1 MEVALG
7 SAPAKECAMSPRS
20 QFNGPARQRGA
31 IGLMAAATLSVALVA
46 MLLVVDTGRLYME
59 QRKLQRVV
67 DNAALEAV
75 SRGGNCLPG
84 LTAATFAG
92 QSAVRNGFTVDAN
105 NTLAT
110 TCGSL
115 VTAATGLRSFTV
127 DATQAAAVRV
137 VGSHTLTTSFAGGV
151 QALFSGTAVSLNTT
165 LNATAVAAKPQPTIA
180 QLNIR
185 STLATINTAQSN
197 ILNPLFSGLLGG
209 NVNLTALGWNG
220 LLNTDINLLSYL
232 NQLAINLNVAAGNY
246 TQLLNTQATVTQLI
260 QAAATVVQL
269 NGATADVITALGQL
283 QVAAINAAP
292 VKLGD
297 ILQLQTGT
305 TAAGLD
311 ANLQLLQLV
320 QGVIQLANSKSAV
333 AATLPISV
341 LGLANV
347 TVKVKVIEPPQF
359 SAIGDPALAKVNPTG
374 ANRIYVRTAQVRTYI
389 SVNLPVLT
397 NISALVNAVGGLV
410 GALTPT
416 LNSLLSLDLVGTLN
430 SVGCLLGAGCK
441 QLDPL
446 LLPSPEIDIALDVGG
461 ANSYVTDFSCPVNNV
476 GTKSLTARTTSSIA
490 DIKIGKIDPANAFSS
505 LAEPTV
511 TPLPL
516 IDLGTVTCHKIL
528 GLLGTCDESTHVP
541 FAAGGIAIMVNT
553 GVGTNVQDLVFS
565 SGTPFAT
572 PANLKLPPSVIAAV
586 PTNNIVNSL
595 SSTLAG
601 INLIVYKPVGSNPL
615 GSIVTGVASL
625 ISDVTAS
632 LQPLITNLLSPLLDP
647 LLNNLLKSLGIN
659 LMDVDV
665 GANMTCGQTGKAYL
679 VI

>member
-1 MEVALG
+1 
-7 SAPAKECAMSPRS
+7 MSPRT

-31 IGLMAAATLSVALVA
+31 IGLMAAATLSLALVL

-67 DNAALEAV
+67 DSAALEAV
-75 SRGGNCLPG
+75 SRGGNCQSG
-84 LTAATFAG
+84 LSAATYAG
-92 QSAVRNGFTVDAN
+92 QSAVRNGYIVDSN

-110 TCGSL
+110 TCGS
-115 VTAATGLRSFTV
+115 VQTAASGLRAFTV
-127 DATQAAAVRV
+127 DATQSSAIKV
-137 VGSHTLTTSFAGGV
+137 VASRTVITSFAGGV
-151 QALFSGTAVSLNTT
+151 QALFSGSAVSLNTT
-165 LNATAVAAKPQPTIA
+165 LNASAVAAQPIPTVA

-185 STLATINTAQSN
+185 STLASINTAQSN

-209 NVNLTALGWNG
+209 NVNLTALGWDG

-269 NGATADVITALGQL
+269 NGATATVITALGQL

-311 ANLQLLQLV
+311 ANLQLLQLI
-320 QGVIQLANSKSAV
+320 QGVVQLANSKSAV

-347 TVKVKVIEPPQF
+347 TVRVKVIEPPQF
-359 SAIGDPALAKVNPTG
+359 SAIGDPARAKANPLG
-374 ANRIYVRTAQVRTYI
+374 ADRIYVRTAQIRTML
-389 SVNLPVLT
+389 SVDLPVLSGVAGLT
-397 NISALVNAVGGLV
+397 NAVLGLVGGL
-410 GALTPT
+410 TST
-416 LNSLLSLDLVGTLN
+416 LNAVLGLNLVAVLN
-430 SVGCLLGAGCK
+430 SVVCLGCQ

-446 LLPSPEIDIALDVGG
+446 LLPSPRIDISLDAGG
-461 ANSYVTDFSCPVNNV
+461 AKSYVTDYSCPTGST
-476 GTKSLTARTTSSIA
+476 GTKSLTAHTVTSIA
-490 DIKIGKIDPANAFSS
+490 DLKLGKIDPTNAFSS
-505 LAEPTV
+505 SAEPTV

-516 IDLGTVTCHKIL
+516 IDLGIATCYRVAGL
-528 GLLGTCDESTHVP
+528 GSCDPNSHIQYG
-541 FAAGGIAIMVNT
+541 AGGIAIMLDTPVAQNS
-553 GVGTNVQDLVFS
+553 QDLLFS

-572 PANLKLPPSVIAAV
+572 PANLKLPPSVQSAA
-586 PTNNIVNSL
+586 PTSNIVGSL
-595 SSTLAG
+595 SNTLAG
-601 INLIVYKPVGSNPL
+601 INLIVYRPQGSNPL
-615 GSIVTGVASL
+615 GAIVTGVASL
-625 ISDVTAS
+625 ISDVTNH
-632 LQPLITNLLSPLLDP
+632 LLPVVTNLVSPLLDP

>member
-1 MEVALG
+1 
-7 SAPAKECAMSPRS
+7 MSPRT
-20 QFNGPARQRGA
+20 QFNGKARQRGA
-31 IGLMAAATLSVALVA
+31 IGLMAAATLSLALVL

-67 DNAALEAV
+67 DSAVLEAV
-75 SRGGNCLPG
+75 SRGGNCQSG
-84 LTAATFAG
+84 LSAATYAG
-92 QSAVRNGFTVDAN
+92 QSAVRNGYTVDGN
-105 NTLAT
+105 NTLVT
-110 TCGSL
+110 TCGS
-115 VTAATGLRSFTV
+115 VQTAATGLRAFTA
-127 DATQAAAVRV
+127 DATQSTAVKVAASRTV
-137 VGSHTLTTSFAGGV
+137 TTSFAGGV
-151 QALFSGTAVSLNTT
+151 QALFTGSAVSLNTT
-165 LNATAVAAKPQPTIA
+165 LNASAVAAQPTPTVA

-185 STLATINTAQSN
+185 SNLASINTAQSN

-209 NVNLTALGWNG
+209 NVNLTALGWDG

-269 NGATADVITALGQL
+269 NGATATVITALGQL

-311 ANLQLLQLV
+311 ANLQLLQLI
-320 QGVIQLANSKSAV
+320 QGVVQLANSKSAV

-347 TVKVKVIEPPQF
+347 TVRVKVIEPPQF
-359 SAIGDPALAKVNPTG
+359 SAIGDPARAKANPLG
-374 ANRIYVRTAQVRTYI
+374 PDRIYVRTAQIRTLL

-397 NISALVNAVGGLV
+397 GVTGLTNAVLGLV
-410 GALTPT
+410 GTLTPT
-416 LNSLLSLDLVGTLN
+416 LNALLSLNLVATLN
-430 SVGCLLGAGCK
+430 SVGCLLGAGCE

-446 LLPSPEIDIALDVGG
+446 LLPSPQIDIALDAGG
-461 ANSYVTDFSCPVNNV
+461 AVSYVTDYSCPAGPGTA
-476 GTKSLTARTTSSIA
+476 GTKSLTAHTLTSIA
-490 DIKIGKIDPANAFSS
+490 DLKVGKIDPTNAFSS

-516 IDLGTVTCHKIL
+516 VDLGTVTCHKIL
-528 GLLGTCDESTHVP
+528 GIGSCDESTHVQYG
-541 FAAGGIAIMVNT
+541 AGGIAIMVNT
-553 GVGTNVQDLVFS
+553 SVAQNAQDLLYS
-565 SGTPFAT
+565 SSTPFAT
-572 PANLKLPPSVIAAV
+572 PANLKLPPSVISAA
-586 PTNNIVNSL
+586 PSSNIVNSL
-595 SSTLAG
+595 ANTLAG
-601 INLIVYKPVGSNPL
+601 INLIVYKPQGSNPL
-615 GSIVTGVASL
+615 GAIVTGVASL
-625 ISDVTAS
+625 ISDVTAI
-632 LQPLITNLLSPLLDP
+632 LQPLITNLVSPLLDP

>member
-1 MEVALG
+1 
-7 SAPAKECAMSPRS
+7 MSPRT
-20 QFNGPARQRGA
+20 QFNGPVRQHGA
-31 IGLMAAATLSVALVA
+31 IGLMAAATLSLALVL

-67 DNAALEAV
+67 DSAALEAV
-75 SRGGNCLPG
+75 SRGGNCQSG
-84 LTAATFAG
+84 LSAATYAG
-92 QSAVRNGFTVDAN
+92 QSAVRNGYIVDSN

-110 TCGSL
+110 TCGS
-115 VTAATGLRSFTV
+115 VQTAASGLRAFTV
-127 DATQAAAVRV
+127 DATRSSAIKVDASRTV
-137 VGSHTLTTSFAGGV
+137 TTSFAGGV
-151 QALFSGTAVSLNTT
+151 QALFSGSTVSLNTT
-165 LNATAVAAKPQPTIA
+165 LNASAVAAQPTPTVA

-185 STLATINTAQSN
+185 STLASINTAQSN

-209 NVNLTALGWNG
+209 NVNLTALGWDG

-269 NGATADVITALGQL
+269 NGATATVITALGQL

-311 ANLQLLQLV
+311 ANLQLLQLI
-320 QGVIQLANSKSAV
+320 QGVVQLANSKSAV

-347 TVKVKVIEPPQF
+347 TVRVKVIEPPQF
-359 SAIGDPALAKVNPTG
+359 SAIGDPARAKANPLG
-374 ANRIYVRTAQVRTYI
+374 ADRIYVRTAQIRTML
-389 SVNLPVLT
+389 SVDLPVLSGVAGLT
-397 NISALVNAVGGLV
+397 NAVLGLVGGL
-410 GALTPT
+410 TST
-416 LNSLLSLDLVGTLN
+416 LNAVLGLNLVAVLN
-430 SVGCLLGAGCK
+430 SVVCLGCQ

-446 LLPSPEIDIALDVGG
+446 LLPSPRIDISLDAGG
-461 ANSYVTDFSCPVNNV
+461 AKSYVTDYSCPNGST
-476 GTKSLTARTTSSIA
+476 GTKSLTAHTITSIA
-490 DIKIGKIDPANAFSS
+490 DLKLGKIDPTNAFSS
-505 LAEPTV
+505 SAEPTV

-516 IDLGTVTCHKIL
+516 IDLGIATCYRVVGL
-528 GLLGTCDESTHVP
+528 GSCDPNSHIQYG
-541 FAAGGIAIMVNT
+541 AGGIAIMLDTSVAQNS
-553 GVGTNVQDLVFS
+553 QDLLFS

-572 PANLKLPPSVIAAV
+572 PANLKLPPSVQSAA
-586 PTNNIVNSL
+586 PTSNIVGSL
-595 SSTLAG
+595 SNTLAG
-601 INLIVYKPVGSNPL
+601 INLIVYRPQGSNPL
-615 GSIVTGVASL
+615 GAIVTGVASL
-625 ISDVTAS
+625 ISDVTNH
-632 LQPLITNLLSPLLDP
+632 LLPVVTNLVSPLLDP

>member
-1 MEVALG
+1 
-7 SAPAKECAMSPRS
+7 MSPRS
-20 QFNGPARQRGA
+20 QFNSPARQRGA
-31 IGLMAAATLSVALVA
+31 IGLMAAVTLSLAVVL

-75 SRGGNCLPG
+75 SRGGTCLPG
-84 LTAATFAG
+84 LTAATYAG
-92 QSAVRNGFTVDAN
+92 QSAVRNGYTVDASD
-105 NTLAT
+105 TLVT
-110 TCGSL
+110 TCGTL
-115 VTAATGLRSFTV
+115 VTAATGLRTFTV
-127 DATQAAAVRV
+127 DATQAAAVKVAASRTV
-137 VGSHTLTTSFAGGV
+137 ITSIAGGV
-151 QALFSGTAVSLNTT
+151 QALFSGTPVSLNTT
-165 LNATAVAAKPQPTIA
+165 LNASAVAAKPQPTVA

-185 STLATINTAQSN
+185 STLASINTAQSN
-197 ILNPLFSGLLGG
+197 ILNPLFSSLLGG

-220 LLNTDINLLSYL
+220 LLNTNVNLLSYL

-283 QVAAINAAP
+283 QIAAINAAP

-320 QGVIQLANSKSAV
+320 QAVVQLANSNSAV
-333 AATLPISV
+333 SATVPISV

-347 TVKVKVIEPPQF
+347 TVRVKVIEPPQF
-359 SAIGDPALAKVNPTG
+359 SAIGDPALAKANPTG
-374 ANRIYVRTAQVRTYI
+374 PNRIYVRTAQIRTML
-389 SVNLPVLT
+389 SVNLPVLSGVT
-397 NISALVNAVGGLV
+397 GLVNAVLGLV
-410 GALTPT
+410 GTLTPT
-416 LNSLLSLDLVGTLN
+416 LNALLSLNLVATLN
-430 SVGCLLGAGCK
+430 SVGCLLGAGCQ

-446 LLPSPEIDIALDVGG
+446 LLPSPEIDIALDAGG
-461 ANSYVTDFSCPVNNV
+461 AISYVTDYSCPTGTT
-476 GTKSLTARTTSSIA
+476 GTKSLTAHTITSIA
-490 DIKIGKIDPANAFSS
+490 DLKVGKIDPTNAFSS
-505 LAEPTV
+505 SAEPTV

-516 IDLGTVTCHKIL
+516 VDLGTVTCHKIL
-528 GLLGTCDESTHVP
+528 GIGSCDESTHLQYG
-541 FAAGGIAIMVNT
+541 AGGIAIMVNT
-553 GVGTNVQDLVFS
+553 SVAQNTQDLVFS
-565 SGTPFAT
+565 SATPFAT
-572 PANLKLPPSVIAAV
+572 PPNLKLPPSVISAA
-586 PTNNIVNSL
+586 PSSNIVNSL
-595 SSTLAG
+595 ASTLAG
-601 INLIVYKPVGSNPL
+601 INLIVYQPLGSNPL
-615 GSIVTGVASL
+615 GAIVTGVASL
-625 ISDVTAS
+625 ISSVTTI

-647 LLNNLLKSLGIN
+647 LLNNLLNGLGIN

>member
-1 MEVALG
+1 
-7 SAPAKECAMSPRS
+7 MSPRS

-31 IGLMAAATLSVALVA
+31 ISLMAAATLSLALVL

-67 DNAALEAV
+67 DSAALEAV
-75 SRGGNCLPG
+75 SRGGNCQSG
-84 LTAATFAG
+84 LSAATYAG
-92 QSAVRNGFTVDAN
+92 QSAVRNGYTVDTN
-105 NTLAT
+105 NTLTT
-110 TCGSL
+110 TCGS
-115 VTAATGLRSFTV
+115 VQTAASGLRAFTADATRSSAIKV
-127 DATQAAAVRV
+127 DASRTV
-137 VGSHTLTTSFAGGV
+137 TTSFAGGV
-151 QALFSGTAVSLNTT
+151 QALFSGSAVSLNTT
-165 LNATAVAAKPQPTIA
+165 LNASAVAAQPTPTVA

-185 STLATINTAQSN
+185 STLASINTAQSN

-209 NVNLTALGWNG
+209 NVNLTALGWDG

-269 NGATADVITALGQL
+269 NGATATVITALGQL

-311 ANLQLLQLV
+311 ANLQLLQLI
-320 QGVIQLANSKSAV
+320 QGVVQLANSKSAV

-347 TVKVKVIEPPQF
+347 TVRVKVIEPPQF
-359 SAIGDPALAKVNPTG
+359 SAIGDPARAKANPLG
-374 ANRIYVRTAQVRTYI
+374 ADRIYVRTAQIRTML
-389 SVNLPVLT
+389 SVDLPVLSGVAGLT
-397 NISALVNAVGGLV
+397 NAVLGLVGGL
-410 GALTPT
+410 TST
-416 LNSLLSLDLVGTLN
+416 LNAVLGLNLVAVLN
-430 SVGCLLGAGCK
+430 SVVCLGCQ

-446 LLPSPEIDIALDVGG
+446 LLPSPRIDISLDAGG
-461 ANSYVTDFSCPVNNV
+461 AKSYVTDYSCPNGST
-476 GTKSLTARTTSSIA
+476 GTKSLTAHTITSIA
-490 DIKIGKIDPANAFSS
+490 DLKLGKIDPTNAFSS
-505 LAEPTV
+505 SAEPTV

-516 IDLGTVTCHKIL
+516 IDLGIATCYRVVGL
-528 GLLGTCDESTHVP
+528 GSCDPNSHIQYG
-541 FAAGGIAIMVNT
+541 AGGIAIMLDTSVAQNS
-553 GVGTNVQDLVFS
+553 QDLLFS

-572 PANLKLPPSVIAAV
+572 PANLKLPPSVQSAA
-586 PTNNIVNSL
+586 PTSNIVGSL
-595 SSTLAG
+595 SNTLAG
-601 INLIVYKPVGSNPL
+601 INLIVYRPQGSNPL
-615 GSIVTGVASL
+615 GAIVTGVASL
-625 ISDVTAS
+625 ISDVTNH
-632 LQPLITNLLSPLLDP
+632 LLPVVTNLVSPLLDP

>member
-1 MEVALG
+1 
-7 SAPAKECAMSPRS
+7 MSPRT

-31 IGLMAAATLSVALVA
+31 IGLMAAATLSLALVL

-67 DNAALEAV
+67 DSAALEAV
-75 SRGGNCLPG
+75 SRGGNCQSG
-84 LTAATFAG
+84 LSAATYAG
-92 QSAVRNGFTVDAN
+92 QSAVRNGYTVDTN
-105 NTLAT
+105 NTLTT
-110 TCGSL
+110 TCGS
-115 VTAATGLRSFTV
+115 VQTAASGLRAFTTDATRSSAIKV
-127 DATQAAAVRV
+127 DASRTV
-137 VGSHTLTTSFAGGV
+137 TTSFAGGV
-151 QALFSGTAVSLNTT
+151 QALFSGSAVSLNTT
-165 LNATAVAAKPQPTIA
+165 LNASAVAAQPTPTVA

-185 STLATINTAQSN
+185 STLASINTAQSN

-209 NVNLTALGWNG
+209 NVNLTALGWDG

-269 NGATADVITALGQL
+269 NGATATVITALGQL

-311 ANLQLLQLV
+311 ANLQLLQLI
-320 QGVIQLANSKSAV
+320 QGVVQLANSKSAV

-347 TVKVKVIEPPQF
+347 TVRVKVIEPPQF
-359 SAIGDPALAKVNPTG
+359 SAIGDPARAKANPLG
-374 ANRIYVRTAQVRTYI
+374 ADRIYVRTAQIRTML
-389 SVNLPVLT
+389 SVNLPVLSGVT
-397 NISALVNAVGGLV
+397 GLANAVLGLV
-410 GALTPT
+410 GTLTPT
-416 LNSLLSLDLVGTLN
+416 LNALLSLNLVDTLN
-430 SVGCLLGAGCK
+430 SVLCLLGAGCE
-441 QLDPL
+441 QLDPK
-446 LLPSPEIDIALDVGG
+446 LLPSPQIDIALDAGG
-461 ANSYVTDFSCPVNNV
+461 AKSYVTDYSCPTGTT
-476 GTKSLTARTTSSIA
+476 GTKSLTAHTVTSIA
-490 DIKIGKIDPANAFSS
+490 DLKLGKIDPTNAFSS
-505 LAEPTV
+505 AAEPV
-511 TPLPL
+511 VAPLPL
-516 IDLGTVTCHKIL
+516 VDLGIVTCHKIL
-528 GLLGTCDESTHVP
+528 GLGSCDAATRVQYG
-541 FAAGGIAIMVNT
+541 AGGIAIKLDTSVAQNS
-553 GVGTNVQDLVFS
+553 QDLVFS

-572 PANLKLPPSVIAAV
+572 PPNLKLPSSVQSAI
-586 PTNNIVNSL
+586 PTNNIVGSL
-595 SSTLAG
+595 SNTLAG
-601 INLIVYKPVGSNPL
+601 INLIVYRPQGSNPL
-615 GSIVTGVASL
+615 GAIVTGVASL
-625 ISDVTAS
+625 ISDVTNH
-632 LQPLITNLLSPLLDP
+632 LLPVVTNLVSPLLDP

>member
-1 MEVALG
+1 
-7 SAPAKECAMSPRS
+7 MSPRS

-84 LTAATFAG
+84 LTAATYAG

-115 VTAATGLRSFTV
+115 VTAATGLRTFTA

-151 QALFSGTAVSLNTT
+151 QALFSGTSVSLNTT

-209 NVNLTALGWNG
+209 NVNLTALGWDG
-220 LLNTDINLLSYL
+220 LLKTDINLLSYL

-359 SAIGDPALAKVNPTG
+359 SAIGDPARAKLSPLG
-374 ANRIYVRTAQVRTYI
+374 ADRIFVRTAQIRTLV
-389 SVNLPVLT
+389 SVDLTGLSGVTGLT
-397 NISALVNAVGGLV
+397 NAVLGLVGGL
-410 GALTPT
+410 TST
-416 LNSLLSLDLVGTLN
+416 LNAVLSLNLVAVLN
-430 SVGCLLGAGCK
+430 SVICIGCQ
-441 QLDPL
+441 QLDPK
-446 LLPSPEIDIALDVGG
+446 LLPTPRIDISLDAGG
-461 ANSYVTDFSCPVNNV
+461 AKSYVTDYSCPTGTT
-476 GTKSLTARTTSSIA
+476 GTKSLTAHTVTSIA
-490 DIKIGKIDPANAFSS
+490 DLKLGTIDPTNAFSS
-505 LAEPTV
+505 VAEPTV

-516 IDLGTVTCHKIL
+516 IDLGIVSCYRIIGL
-528 GLLGTCDESTHVP
+528 GSCDPSTHIQYG
-541 FAAGGIAIMVNT
+541 AGGIAIMLDTSVAQNS
-553 GVGTNVQDLVFS
+553 QDLLFS
-565 SGTPFAT
+565 SATPFAT
-572 PANLKLPPSVIAAV
+572 PANLKLPPSIQSAV
-586 PTNNIVNSL
+586 PTNNIVGSL

-601 INLIVYKPVGSNPL
+601 INLIVYRPLGSNPL
-615 GSIVTGVASL
+615 GAIVTGVASL
-625 ISDVTAS
+625 ISDVTS
-632 LQPLITNLLSPLLDP
+632 KILPVITNLLSPILDP

>member
-1 MEVALG
+1 
-7 SAPAKECAMSPRS
+7 
-20 QFNGPARQRGA
+20 
-31 IGLMAAATLSVALVA
+31 MAAATLSVALVA

-84 LTAATFAG
+84 LTAATYAG

-115 VTAATGLRSFTV
+115 VTAATGLRSFTA

-151 QALFSGTAVSLNTT
+151 QALFSGTSVSLNTT

-359 SAIGDPALAKVNPTG
+359 SAIGDPARAKLSPLG
-374 ANRIYVRTAQVRTYI
+374 ADRIFVRTAQIRTLV
-389 SVNLPVLT
+389 SVDLTGLSGVTGLT
-397 NISALVNAVGGLV
+397 NAVLGLVGGL
-410 GALTPT
+410 TST
-416 LNSLLSLDLVGTLN
+416 LNAVLSLNLVAVLN
-430 SVGCLLGAGCK
+430 SVICIGCQ
-441 QLDPL
+441 QLDPK
-446 LLPSPEIDIALDVGG
+446 LLPTPRIDISLDAGG
-461 ANSYVTDFSCPVNNV
+461 AKSYVTDYSCPTGTT
-476 GTKSLTARTTSSIA
+476 GTKSLTAHTVTSIA
-490 DIKIGKIDPANAFSS
+490 DLKLGTIDPTNAFSS
-505 LAEPTV
+505 VAEPTV

-516 IDLGTVTCHKIL
+516 IDLGIVSCYRIIGL
-528 GLLGTCDESTHVP
+528 GSCDPSTHIQYG
-541 FAAGGIAIMVNT
+541 AGGIAIMLDTSVAQNS
-553 GVGTNVQDLVFS
+553 QDLVFS
-565 SGTPFAT
+565 SATPFAT
-572 PANLKLPPSVIAAV
+572 PANLKLPPSIQSAV
-586 PTNNIVNSL
+586 PTNNIVGSL

-601 INLIVYKPVGSNPL
+601 INLIVYRPLGSNPL
-615 GSIVTGVASL
+615 GAIVTGVASL
-625 ISDVTAS
+625 ISDVTS
-632 LQPLITNLLSPLLDP
+632 KILPVITNLLSPILDP

>member
-1 MEVALG
+1 
-7 SAPAKECAMSPRS
+7 MSPRT
-20 QFNGPARQRGA
+20 QFNGKARQRGA
-31 IGLMAAATLSVALVA
+31 IGLMAAATLSLALVL

-67 DNAALEAV
+67 DSAALEAV
-75 SRGGNCLPG
+75 SRGGNCQSG
-84 LTAATFAG
+84 LSAATYAG
-92 QSAVRNGFTVDAN
+92 QSAVRNGYTVDGN
-105 NTLAT
+105 NTLVT
-110 TCGSL
+110 TCGS
-115 VTAATGLRSFTV
+115 VQTAATGLRAFTA
-127 DATQAAAVRV
+127 DATQSTAVKVAASRTV
-137 VGSHTLTTSFAGGV
+137 TTSFAGGV
-151 QALFSGTAVSLNTT
+151 QALFTGSAVSLNTT
-165 LNATAVAAKPQPTIA
+165 LNASAVAAQPTPTVA

-185 STLATINTAQSN
+185 SNLASINTAQSN

-209 NVNLTALGWNG
+209 NVNLTALGWDG

-269 NGATADVITALGQL
+269 NGATATVITALGQL

-311 ANLQLLQLV
+311 ANLQLLQLI
-320 QGVIQLANSKSAV
+320 QGVVQLANSKSAV

-347 TVKVKVIEPPQF
+347 TVRVKVIEPPQF
-359 SAIGDPALAKVNPTG
+359 SAIGDPARAKANPLG
-374 ANRIYVRTAQVRTYI
+374 PDRIYVRTAQIRTLL

-397 NISALVNAVGGLV
+397 GVTGLTNAVLGLV
-410 GALTPT
+410 GTLTPT
-416 LNSLLSLDLVGTLN
+416 LNALLSLNLVATLN
-430 SVGCLLGAGCK
+430 SVGCLLGAGCE

-446 LLPSPEIDIALDVGG
+446 LLPSPQIDIALDAGG
-461 ANSYVTDFSCPVNNV
+461 AVSYVTDYSCPAGPGTT
-476 GTKSLTARTTSSIA
+476 GTKSLTAHTLTSIA
-490 DIKIGKIDPANAFSS
+490 DLKVGKIDPTNAFSS

-516 IDLGTVTCHKIL
+516 VDLGTVTCHKIL
-528 GLLGTCDESTHVP
+528 GIGSCDESTHVQYG
-541 FAAGGIAIMVNT
+541 AGGIAIMVNT
-553 GVGTNVQDLVFS
+553 SVAQTSQDLLYS
-565 SGTPFAT
+565 SSTPFAT
-572 PANLKLPPSVIAAV
+572 PANLKLPPSVISAA
-586 PTNNIVNSL
+586 PSSNIVNSL
-595 SSTLAG
+595 ANTLAG
-601 INLIVYKPVGSNPL
+601 INLIVYKPQGSNPL
-615 GSIVTGVASL
+615 GAIVTGVASL
-625 ISDVTAS
+625 ISDVTAI
-632 LQPLITNLLSPLLDP
+632 LQPLITNLVSPLLDP

>member
-1 MEVALG
+1 
-7 SAPAKECAMSPRS
+7 MSPRS
-20 QFNGPARQRGA
+20 RFNGPARQRGA
-31 IGLMAAATLSVALVA
+31 IGLMAAATLSLAVL
-46 MLLVVDTGRLYME
+46 MLLLVVDTGRLYME

-84 LTAATFAG
+84 LSAASYAG
-92 QSAVRNGFTVDAN
+92 QSAVRNGYIVDAG

-110 TCGSL
+110 TCGTL
-115 VTAATGLRSFTV
+115 VTAATGLRTFAV
-127 DATQAAAVRV
+127 DATQAAAVKV
-137 VGSHTLTTSFAGGV
+137 VASRTVITSFAGGV
-151 QALFSGTAVSLNTT
+151 QALFSGTPVSLNTT
-165 LNATAVAAKPQPTIA
+165 LNASAVAAKPQPTVA

-185 STLATINTAQSN
+185 STLANIDTAQSN

-209 NVNLTALGWNG
+209 NVNLTALGWDG
-220 LLNTDINLLSYL
+220 LLNTDINLLKYL
-232 NQLAINLNVAAGNY
+232 DQLAINLNVAAGNY

-269 NGATADVITALGQL
+269 NGATAQVITALGQL

-311 ANLQLLQLV
+311 ANLQLLQLI
-320 QGVIQLANSKSAV
+320 QGVVQLANSKSAV

-347 TVKVKVIEPPQF
+347 TVRVKVIEPPQF
-359 SAIGDPALAKVNPTG
+359 SAIGDPARAKVNPTG
-374 ANRIYVRTAQVRTYI
+374 PDRIYVRTAQVRTML
-389 SVNLPVLT
+389 SVSLPVLSGVT
-397 NISALVNAVGGLV
+397 GLTNAVLGLV

-416 LNSLLSLDLVGTLN
+416 LNALLSLNLAATLN
-430 SVGCLLGAGCK
+430 SVLCLLGAGCE
-441 QLDPL
+441 QLAPR
-446 LLPSPEIDIALDVGG
+446 LLPSPQIDISLDAGG
-461 ANSYVTDFSCPVNNV
+461 AKSYVTDYSCPTGNT
-476 GTKSLTARTTSSIA
+476 GSKSLTAHTITSIA
-490 DIKIGKIDPANAFSS
+490 DLKLGKIDPTNAFSS
-505 LAEPTV
+505 AAEPTV
-511 TPLPL
+511 APLAL
-516 IDLGTVTCHKIL
+516 IDLGIETCY
-528 GLLGTCDESTHVP
+528 GLFGCDANSHVQ
-541 FAAGGIAIMVNT
+541 FGAGGIAIKLDTSVAQNS
-553 GVGTNVQDLVFS
+553 QDLVFS

-572 PANLKLPPSVIAAV
+572 PANLKLPPSILPAA
-586 PTNNIVNSL
+586 PTSNIVGSL

-601 INLIVYKPVGSNPL
+601 INLIVYKPQGSNPL
-615 GSIVTGVASL
+615 GAIVTGVASL
-625 ISDVTAS
+625 ISDVTSKLLPVVTS
-632 LQPLITNLLSPLLDP
+632 LVSPLLDP
-647 LLNNLLKSLGIN
+647 LLNNLLKGLGIN

>member
-1 MEVALG
+1 
-7 SAPAKECAMSPRS
+7 MSPRT
-20 QFNGPARQRGA
+20 QFNGKARQRGA
-31 IGLMAAATLSVALVA
+31 IGLMAAATLSLALVL

-67 DNAALEAV
+67 DSAALEAV
-75 SRGGNCLPG
+75 SRGGNCQSG
-84 LTAATFAG
+84 LSAATYAG
-92 QSAVRNGFTVDAN
+92 QSAVRNGYTVDGN
-105 NTLAT
+105 NTLVT
-110 TCGSL
+110 TCGS
-115 VTAATGLRSFTV
+115 VQTAATGLRAFTA
-127 DATQAAAVRV
+127 DATQSTAVKVAASRTV
-137 VGSHTLTTSFAGGV
+137 TTSFASGV
-151 QALFSGTAVSLNTT
+151 QALFTGSAVSLNTT
-165 LNATAVAAKPQPTIA
+165 LNASAVAAQPTPTVA

-185 STLATINTAQSN
+185 SNLASINTAQSN

-209 NVNLTALGWNG
+209 NVNLTALGWDG
-220 LLNTDINLLSYL
+220 LLNTDINLLNYL

-269 NGATADVITALGQL
+269 NGATATVITALGQL

-311 ANLQLLQLV
+311 ANLQLLQLI
-320 QGVIQLANSKSAV
+320 QGVVQLANSKSAV

-347 TVKVKVIEPPQF
+347 TVRVKVIEPPQF
-359 SAIGDPALAKVNPTG
+359 SAIGDPARAKANPVG
-374 ANRIYVRTAQVRTYI
+374 PDRIYVRTAQIRTLL

-397 NISALVNAVGGLV
+397 GVTGLTNAVLGLV
-410 GALTPT
+410 GTLTPT
-416 LNSLLSLDLVGTLN
+416 LNALLSLNLVATLN
-430 SVGCLLGAGCK
+430 SVGCLLGAGCE

-446 LLPSPEIDIALDVGG
+446 LLPSPQIDIALDAGG
-461 ANSYVTDFSCPVNNV
+461 AVSYVTDYSCPAGPGTA
-476 GTKSLTARTTSSIA
+476 GTKSLTAHTLTSIA
-490 DIKIGKIDPANAFSS
+490 DLKVGKIDPTNAFSS

-516 IDLGTVTCHKIL
+516 VDLGTVTCHKIL
-528 GLLGTCDESTHVP
+528 GIGSCDESTHVQYG
-541 FAAGGIAIMVNT
+541 AGGIAIMVNT
-553 GVGTNVQDLVFS
+553 SVAQNAQDLLYS
-565 SGTPFAT
+565 SSTPFAT
-572 PANLKLPPSVIAAV
+572 PANLKLPPSVISAA
-586 PTNNIVNSL
+586 PSSNIVNSL
-595 SSTLAG
+595 ANTLAG
-601 INLIVYKPVGSNPL
+601 INLIVYKPQGSNPL
-615 GSIVTGVASL
+615 GAIVTGVASL
-625 ISDVTAS
+625 ISDVTAI
-632 LQPLITNLLSPLLDP
+632 LQPLITNLVSPLLDP

>member
-1 MEVALG
+1 
-7 SAPAKECAMSPRS
+7 MSPRT

-31 IGLMAAATLSVALVA
+31 IGLMAAATLSLALVL

-67 DNAALEAV
+67 DSAALEAV
-75 SRGGNCLPG
+75 SRGGNCQSG
-84 LTAATFAG
+84 LSAATYAG
-92 QSAVRNGFTVDAN
+92 QSAVRNGFIIDSN

-110 TCGSL
+110 TCGS
-115 VTAATGLRSFTV
+115 VQTAVSGLRAFTV
-127 DATQAAAVRV
+127 DATRSSAIKV
-137 VGSHTLTTSFAGGV
+137 VASRTVTTSFAGGV
-151 QALFSGTAVSLNTT
+151 QALFSGSAVSLNTT
-165 LNATAVAAKPQPTIA
+165 LNASAVAAQPTPTVA

-185 STLATINTAQSN
+185 STLASINTAQSN

-209 NVNLTALGWNG
+209 NVNLTALGWDG

-269 NGATADVITALGQL
+269 NGATATVITALGQL

-311 ANLQLLQLV
+311 ANLQLLQLI
-320 QGVIQLANSKSAV
+320 QGVVQLANSKSAV

-347 TVKVKVIEPPQF
+347 TVRVKVIEPPQF
-359 SAIGDPALAKVNPTG
+359 SAIGDPARAKANPLG
-374 ANRIYVRTAQVRTYI
+374 ADRIYVRTAQIRTFI
-389 SVNLPVLT
+389 SVNLPVLSGVAGLT
-397 NISALVNAVGGLV
+397 NAVLGLV

-416 LNSLLSLDLVGTLN
+416 LNALLHLDLAATLN
-430 SVGCLLGAGCK
+430 SVLCLLGAGCE
-441 QLDPL
+441 QLAPR
-446 LLPSPEIDIALDVGG
+446 LLPSPEIDISLDAGG
-461 ANSYVTDFSCPVNNV
+461 AQSYVTDYSCPT
-476 GTKSLTARTTSSIA
+476 GTTGVKSLTAHTITSIA
-490 DIKIGKIDPANAFSS
+490 DLKLGKIDPANAFSS
-505 LAEPTV
+505 SAEPTV

-516 IDLGTVTCHKIL
+516 IDLGIETCY
-528 GLLGTCDESTHVP
+528 GLFGCDASSHVQ
-541 FAAGGIAIMVNT
+541 FGAGGIGIMLDTSVAKNT
-553 GVGTNVQDLVFS
+553 QDLLFS
-565 SGTPFAT
+565 SVNASVPPFNT
-572 PANLKLPPSVIAAV
+572 PANLKLLPSVQSAA
-586 PTNNIVNSL
+586 PTTDIVGSL
-595 SSTLAG
+595 AGTLAG
-601 INLIVYKPVGSNPL
+601 INLTVYKPQGSNPL

-625 ISDVTAS
+625 ISDVTNK
-632 LQPLITNLLSPLLDP
+632 LLPVVTNLLAPLLDP

>member
-1 MEVALG
+1 
-7 SAPAKECAMSPRS
+7 MSPRS

-84 LTAATFAG
+84 LTAATYAG

-269 NGATADVITALGQL
+269 NGATAEVITALGQL

-359 SAIGDPALAKVNPTG
+359 SAIGDPALAKADPLG
-374 ANRIYVRTAQVRTYI
+374 ANRIYVRTAQIRTLI
-389 SVNLPVLT
+389 STNLPVLSGVT
-397 NISALVNAVGGLV
+397 GLTSAVLGLV

-416 LNSLLSLDLVGTLN
+416 LNALLSLDLVGTLN
-430 SVGCLLGAGCK
+430 SLGCLLGAGCE
-441 QLDPL
+441 QLDPQ
-446 LLPSPEIDIALDVGG
+446 LLPTPRIDISLDVGG
-461 ANSYVTDFSCPVNNV
+461 AKSYVTDFRCPTGAT
-476 GTKSLTARTTSSIA
+476 GTKSLTAHTITSIA
-490 DIKIGKIDPANAFSS
+490 DLKLGKIDATNAFSS
-505 LAEPTV
+505 AAEPTV
-511 TPLPL
+511 APLAL
-516 IDLGTVTCHKIL
+516 IDLGIVTCHKIL
-528 GLLGTCDESTHVP
+528 GLGTCDASTHVP
-541 FAAGGIAIMVNT
+541 FGAGGIGIMLDTSVAQNS
-553 GVGTNVQDLVFS
+553 QDLVFS
-565 SGTPFAT
+565 SSTPFAT
-572 PANLKLPPSVIAAV
+572 PANLKLPPSIQAAV
-586 PTNNIVNSL
+586 PTTNIVNSL
-595 SSTLAG
+595 SNTLAG
-601 INLIVYKPVGSNPL
+601 VNLIVYRPLGSNPL
-615 GSIVTGVASL
+615 GAIVTGVASL
-625 ISDVTAS
+625 ISDVTNRLLPAV
-632 LQPLITNLLSPLLDP
+632 TAVLSPLLDP
-647 LLNNLLKSLGIN
+647 ILNNLLKSLGIN

>member
-1 MEVALG
+1 
-7 SAPAKECAMSPRS
+7 MSPRS

-31 IGLMAAATLSVALVA
+31 IGLMAAATLSLALVM
-46 MLLVVDTGRLYME
+46 MLLVVDSGRLYME

-67 DNAALEAV
+67 DNSALEAV

-84 LTAATFAG
+84 LTAATYAG
-92 QSAVRNGFTVDAN
+92 QSAVRNGYVVDTN

-110 TCGSL
+110 TCGTL
-115 VTAATGLRSFTV
+115 LTAATGLRTFTV
-127 DATQAAAVRV
+127 DATQSAAVKV
-137 VGSHTLTTSFAGGV
+137 VASRTVITSFAGGV
-151 QALFSGTAVSLNTT
+151 QALFSNTPISLNTT
-165 LNATAVAAKPQPTIA
+165 LNASAVAAKPQPTVA

-185 STLATINTAQSN
+185 STLASIDTAQSN

-220 LLNTDINLLSYL
+220 LLNTDINLLKYL
-232 NQLAINLNVAAGNY
+232 DQLAINLNVAAGNY

-269 NGATADVITALGQL
+269 NGATATVITALGQL
-283 QVAAINAAP
+283 QIAAINAAP

-311 ANLQLLQLV
+311 ANLQLLQLI
-320 QGVIQLANSKSAV
+320 QGVVQLANSKSAV

-347 TVKVKVIEPPQF
+347 TVRVKVIEPPQF
-359 SAIGDPALAKVNPTG
+359 SAIGDPARAKANPTG
-374 ANRIYVRTAQVRTYI
+374 ADRIYVRTAQIRTLI
-389 SVNLPVLT
+389 SVNLPVLNGVT
-397 NISALVNAVGGLV
+397 GLVNAVLGLV
-410 GALTPT
+410 GTLTPT
-416 LNSLLSLDLVGTLN
+416 LNALLSLNLVATLN
-430 SVGCLLGAGCK
+430 SVGCLLGAGCQ

-446 LLPSPEIDIALDVGG
+446 LLPSPEIDIALDAGG
-461 ANSYVTDFSCPVNNV
+461 AISYVTDYSCPTDTT
-476 GTKSLTARTTSSIA
+476 GTKSLTAHTITSVA
-490 DIKIGKIDPANAFSS
+490 DLKVGKIDPTNAFSS
-505 LAEPTV
+505 AAEPTV
-511 TPLPL
+511 KPLPL
-516 IDLGTVTCHKIL
+516 VDLGTVTCHKIL
-528 GLLGTCDESTHVP
+528 GIGSCDESTHVQYG
-541 FAAGGIAIMVNT
+541 AGGIAIMVNSSVVQNT
-553 GVGTNVQDLVFS
+553 QDLLYS
-565 SGTPFAT
+565 SSTPFAT
-572 PANLKLPPSVIAAV
+572 PANLKLPPSVITAA
-586 PTNNIVNSL
+586 PSSNIVNSL
-595 SSTLAG
+595 ANTLAG
-601 INLIVYKPVGSNPL
+601 INLIVYKPLGSNPL

-625 ISDVTAS
+625 ISDVTTI

-647 LLNNLLKSLGIN
+647 LLNNLLKSLGVN

>member
-1 MEVALG
+1 
-7 SAPAKECAMSPRS
+7 MSPRT
-20 QFNGPARQRGA
+20 QFNGKARQRGA
-31 IGLMAAATLSVALVA
+31 IGLMAAATLSLALVL

-67 DNAALEAV
+67 DSAALEAV
-75 SRGGNCLPG
+75 SRGGNCQSG
-84 LTAATFAG
+84 LSAATYAG
-92 QSAVRNGFTVDAN
+92 QSAVRNGYTVDGN
-105 NTLAT
+105 NTLVT
-110 TCGSL
+110 TCGS
-115 VTAATGLRSFTV
+115 VQTAATGLRAFTA
-127 DATQAAAVRV
+127 DATQSTAVKVAASRTV
-137 VGSHTLTTSFAGGV
+137 TTSFAGGV
-151 QALFSGTAVSLNTT
+151 QALFTGSAVSLNTT
-165 LNATAVAAKPQPTIA
+165 LNASAVAAQPTPTVA

-185 STLATINTAQSN
+185 SNLASINTAQSN

-209 NVNLTALGWNG
+209 NVNLTALGWDG

-269 NGATADVITALGQL
+269 NGATATVITALGQL

-311 ANLQLLQLV
+311 ANLQLLQLI
-320 QGVIQLANSKSAV
+320 QGVVQLANSKSAV

-347 TVKVKVIEPPQF
+347 TVRVKVIEPPQF
-359 SAIGDPALAKVNPTG
+359 SAIGDPARAKANPLG
-374 ANRIYVRTAQVRTYI
+374 PDRIYVRTAQIRTLL

-397 NISALVNAVGGLV
+397 GVTGLTNAVLGLV
-410 GALTPT
+410 GTLTPT
-416 LNSLLSLDLVGTLN
+416 LNALLSLNLVATLN
-430 SVGCLLGAGCK
+430 SVGCLLGAGCE

-446 LLPSPEIDIALDVGG
+446 LLPSPQIDIALDAGG
-461 ANSYVTDFSCPVNNV
+461 AVSYVTDYSCPAGQGTA
-476 GTKSLTARTTSSIA
+476 GTKSLTAHTITSIA
-490 DIKIGKIDPANAFSS
+490 DLKVGKIDPTNAFSS

-516 IDLGTVTCHKIL
+516 VDLGTVTCHKIL
-528 GLLGTCDESTHVP
+528 GIGSCDESTHVQYG
-541 FAAGGIAIMVNT
+541 AGGIAIMVNT
-553 GVGTNVQDLVFS
+553 SVAQNAQDLLYS
-565 SGTPFAT
+565 SSTPFAT
-572 PANLKLPPSVIAAV
+572 PANLKLPASVISAA
-586 PTNNIVNSL
+586 PSSNIVNSL
-595 SSTLAG
+595 ANTLAG
-601 INLIVYKPVGSNPL
+601 INLIVYKPQGSNPL
-615 GSIVTGVASL
+615 GAIVTGVASL
-625 ISDVTAS
+625 ISDVTAI
-632 LQPLITNLLSPLLDP
+632 LQPLITNLVSPLLDP

>member
-1 MEVALG
+1 
-7 SAPAKECAMSPRS
+7 MSPRT

-31 IGLMAAATLSVALVA
+31 IGLMAAATLSLALVL

-67 DNAALEAV
+67 DSAALEAV
-75 SRGGNCLPG
+75 SRGGNCQSG
-84 LTAATFAG
+84 LSAATYAG
-92 QSAVRNGFTVDAN
+92 QSAVRNGYTVDGN
-105 NTLAT
+105 NTLVT
-110 TCGSL
+110 TCGS
-115 VTAATGLRSFTV
+115 VQTAATGLRAFTA
-127 DATQAAAVRV
+127 DATQSTAVKVAASRTV
-137 VGSHTLTTSFAGGV
+137 TTSFAGGV
-151 QALFSGTAVSLNTT
+151 QALFTGSAVSLNTT
-165 LNATAVAAKPQPTIA
+165 LNASAVAAQPTPTVA

-185 STLATINTAQSN
+185 SNLASINTAQSN

-209 NVNLTALGWNG
+209 NVNLTALGWDG

-269 NGATADVITALGQL
+269 NGATATVITALGQL

-311 ANLQLLQLV
+311 ANLQLLQLI
-320 QGVIQLANSKSAV
+320 QGVVQLANSKSAV

-347 TVKVKVIEPPQF
+347 TVRVKVIEPPQF
-359 SAIGDPALAKVNPTG
+359 SAIGDPARAKANPLG
-374 ANRIYVRTAQVRTYI
+374 PDRIYVRTAQIRTLL

-397 NISALVNAVGGLV
+397 GVTGLTNAVLGLV
-410 GALTPT
+410 GTLTPT
-416 LNSLLSLDLVGTLN
+416 LNALLSLNLVATLN
-430 SVGCLLGAGCK
+430 SVGCLLGAGCE

-446 LLPSPEIDIALDVGG
+446 LLPSPQIDIALDAGG
-461 ANSYVTDFSCPVNNV
+461 AVSYVTDYSCPAGPGTA
-476 GTKSLTARTTSSIA
+476 GTKSLTAHTLTSIA
-490 DIKIGKIDPANAFSS
+490 DLKVGKIDPTNAFSS

-516 IDLGTVTCHKIL
+516 VDLGTVTCHKIL
-528 GLLGTCDESTHVP
+528 GIGSCDESTHVQYG
-541 FAAGGIAIMVNT
+541 AGGIAIMVNT
-553 GVGTNVQDLVFS
+553 SVAQNAQDLLYS
-565 SGTPFAT
+565 SSTPFAT
-572 PANLKLPPSVIAAV
+572 PANLKLPPSVISAA
-586 PTNNIVNSL
+586 PSSNIVNSL
-595 SSTLAG
+595 ANTLAG
-601 INLIVYKPVGSNPL
+601 INLIVYKPQGSNPL
-615 GSIVTGVASL
+615 GAIVTGVASL
-625 ISDVTAS
+625 ISDVTAI
-632 LQPLITNLLSPLLDP
+632 LQPLITNLVSPLLDP

>member
-1 MEVALG
+1 
-7 SAPAKECAMSPRS
+7 MSPRT
-20 QFNGPARQRGA
+20 QFNGPARQHGA
-31 IGLMAAATLSVALVA
+31 IGLMAAATLSLALVL

-67 DNAALEAV
+67 DSAALEAV
-75 SRGGNCLPG
+75 SRGGNCQSG
-84 LTAATFAG
+84 LSAATYAG
-92 QSAVRNGFTVDAN
+92 QSAVRNGYIIDNN

-110 TCGSL
+110 TCGS
-115 VTAATGLRSFTV
+115 VQTAVSGLRAFTV
-127 DATQAAAVRV
+127 DATRSSAIKV
-137 VGSHTLTTSFAGGV
+137 VASRTVTTSFAGGV
-151 QALFSGTAVSLNTT
+151 QALFSGSAVSLNTT
-165 LNATAVAAKPQPTIA
+165 LNASAVAAQPTPTVA

-185 STLATINTAQSN
+185 STLASINTAQSN

-209 NVNLTALGWNG
+209 NVNLTALGWDG

-269 NGATADVITALGQL
+269 NGATATVITALGQL

-311 ANLQLLQLV
+311 ANLQLLQLI
-320 QGVIQLANSKSAV
+320 QGVVQLANSKSAV

-347 TVKVKVIEPPQF
+347 TVRVKVIEPPQF
-359 SAIGDPALAKVNPTG
+359 SAIGDPARAKANPLG
-374 ANRIYVRTAQVRTYI
+374 ADRIYVRTAQIRTFI
-389 SVNLPVLT
+389 SVNLPVLSGVAGLT
-397 NISALVNAVGGLV
+397 NAVLGLV

-416 LNSLLSLDLVGTLN
+416 LNALLHLDLAATLN
-430 SVGCLLGAGCK
+430 SVLCLLGAGCE
-441 QLDPL
+441 QLAPR
-446 LLPSPEIDIALDVGG
+446 LLPSPEIDISLDAGG
-461 ANSYVTDFSCPVNNV
+461 AQSYVTDYSCPT
-476 GTKSLTARTTSSIA
+476 GTTGVKSLTAHTITSIA
-490 DIKIGKIDPANAFSS
+490 DLKLGKIDPANAFSS
-505 LAEPTV
+505 SAEPTV

-516 IDLGTVTCHKIL
+516 IDLGIETCY
-528 GLLGTCDESTHVP
+528 GLFGCDASSHVQ
-541 FAAGGIAIMVNT
+541 FGAGGIGIMLDTSVAKNT
-553 GVGTNVQDLVFS
+553 QDLLFS
-565 SGTPFAT
+565 SVNASVPPFNT
-572 PANLKLPPSVIAAV
+572 PANLKLLPSVQSAA
-586 PTNNIVNSL
+586 PTTDIVGSL
-595 SSTLAG
+595 AGTLAG
-601 INLIVYKPVGSNPL
+601 INLTVYKPQGSNPL

-625 ISDVTAS
+625 ISDVTNK
-632 LQPLITNLLSPLLDP
+632 LLPVVTNLLAPLLDP

>member
-1 MEVALG
+1 
-7 SAPAKECAMSPRS
+7 MSPRS

-84 LTAATFAG
+84 LTAATYAG

-359 SAIGDPALAKVNPTG
+359 SAIGDPARAKLSPLG
-374 ANRIYVRTAQVRTYI
+374 ADRIFVRTAQIRTLV
-389 SVNLPVLT
+389 SVDLTGLSGVTGLT
-397 NISALVNAVGGLV
+397 NAVLGLVGGL
-410 GALTPT
+410 TST
-416 LNSLLSLDLVGTLN
+416 LNAVLSLNLVAVLN
-430 SVGCLLGAGCK
+430 SVICIGCQ
-441 QLDPL
+441 QLDPK
-446 LLPSPEIDIALDVGG
+446 LLPTPRIDISLDAGG
-461 ANSYVTDFSCPVNNV
+461 AKSYVTDYSCPTGTT
-476 GTKSLTARTTSSIA
+476 GTKSLTAHTVTSIA
-490 DIKIGKIDPANAFSS
+490 DLKLGTIDPTNAFSS
-505 LAEPTV
+505 VAEPTV

-516 IDLGTVTCHKIL
+516 IDLGIVSCYRIIGL
-528 GLLGTCDESTHVP
+528 GSCDPSTHIQYG
-541 FAAGGIAIMVNT
+541 AGGIAIMLDTSVAQNS
-553 GVGTNVQDLVFS
+553 QDLVFS
-565 SGTPFAT
+565 SATPFAT
-572 PANLKLPPSVIAAV
+572 PANLKLPPSIQSAV
-586 PTNNIVNSL
+586 PTNNIVGSL
-595 SSTLAG
+595 SSTLSG
-601 INLIVYKPVGSNPL
+601 INLIVYRPLGSNPL
-615 GSIVTGVASL
+615 GAIVTGVASL
-625 ISDVTAS
+625 ISDVTS
-632 LQPLITNLLSPLLDP
+632 KILPVITNLLSPLLDP
-647 LLNNLLKSLGIN
+647 ILNNLLKNLGIN

>member
-84 LTAATFAG
+84 LTAATYAG

-115 VTAATGLRSFTV
+115 VTAATGLRTFTA

-269 NGATADVITALGQL
+269 NGATAEVITALGQL

-359 SAIGDPALAKVNPTG
+359 SAIGDPALAKVDPLG
-374 ANRIYVRTAQVRTYI
+374 ANRIYVRTAQIRTLI
-389 SVNLPVLT
+389 STNLPVLSGVT
-397 NISALVNAVGGLV
+397 GLTNAVLGLV

-416 LNSLLSLDLVGTLN
+416 LNALLSLDLVGTLN
-430 SVGCLLGAGCK
+430 SLGCLLGAGCE
-441 QLDPL
+441 QLDPQ
-446 LLPSPEIDIALDVGG
+446 LLPTPRIDISLDVGG
-461 ANSYVTDFSCPVNNV
+461 AKSYVTDFRCPTGAT
-476 GTKSLTARTTSSIA
+476 GTKSLTAHTITSIA
-490 DIKIGKIDPANAFSS
+490 DLKLGKIDPTNAFSS
-505 LAEPTV
+505 AAEPTV
-511 TPLPL
+511 APLAL
-516 IDLGTVTCHKIL
+516 IDLGIVTCHKIL
-528 GLLGTCDESTHVP
+528 GLGTCDASTHVP
-541 FAAGGIAIMVNT
+541 FGAGGIGIMLDTSVAQNS
-553 GVGTNVQDLVFS
+553 QDLVFS
-565 SGTPFAT
+565 SSTPFAT
-572 PANLKLPPSVIAAV
+572 PANLKLPPSIQAAV
-586 PTNNIVNSL
+586 PTTNIVNSL
-595 SSTLAG
+595 SNTLAG
-601 INLIVYKPVGSNPL
+601 VNLIVYKPLGSNPL

-625 ISDVTAS
+625 ISDVT
-632 LQPLITNLLSPLLDP
+632 NRLLPVVTGLLAPILDP

>member
-1 MEVALG
+1 
-7 SAPAKECAMSPRS
+7 MSPRT
-20 QFNGPARQRGA
+20 QFNGTARQRGA
-31 IGLMAAATLSVALVA
+31 IGLMAAATLSLALVL

-67 DNAALEAV
+67 DSAALEAV
-75 SRGGNCLPG
+75 SRGGNCQSG
-84 LTAATFAG
+84 LSAATYAG
-92 QSAVRNGFTVDAN
+92 QSAVRNGYTVDGN
-105 NTLAT
+105 NTLVT
-110 TCGSL
+110 TCGS
-115 VTAATGLRSFTV
+115 VQTAATGLRAFTA
-127 DATQAAAVRV
+127 DATQSTAVKVAASRTV
-137 VGSHTLTTSFAGGV
+137 TTSFAGGV
-151 QALFSGTAVSLNTT
+151 QALFTGSAVSLNTT
-165 LNATAVAAKPQPTIA
+165 LNASAVAAQPTPTVA

-185 STLATINTAQSN
+185 SNLASINTAQSN

-209 NVNLTALGWNG
+209 NVNLTALGWDG

-269 NGATADVITALGQL
+269 NGATATVITALGQL

-311 ANLQLLQLV
+311 ANLQLLQLI
-320 QGVIQLANSKSAV
+320 QGLVQLANSKSAV

-347 TVKVKVIEPPQF
+347 TVRVKVIEPPQF
-359 SAIGDPALAKVNPTG
+359 SAIGDPARAKANPLG
-374 ANRIYVRTAQVRTYI
+374 PDRIYVRTAQIRTLL

-397 NISALVNAVGGLV
+397 GVTGLTNAVLGLV
-410 GALTPT
+410 GTLTPT
-416 LNSLLSLDLVGTLN
+416 LNALLSLNLVATLN
-430 SVGCLLGAGCK
+430 SVGCLLGAGCE

-446 LLPSPEIDIALDVGG
+446 LLPSPQIDIALDAGG
-461 ANSYVTDFSCPVNNV
+461 AVSYVTDYSCPAGPGTA
-476 GTKSLTARTTSSIA
+476 GTKSLTAHTLTSIA
-490 DIKIGKIDPANAFSS
+490 DLKVGKIDPTNAFSS

-516 IDLGTVTCHKIL
+516 VDLGTVTCHKIL
-528 GLLGTCDESTHVP
+528 GIGSCDESTHVQYG
-541 FAAGGIAIMVNT
+541 AGGIAIMVNT
-553 GVGTNVQDLVFS
+553 SVAQNAQDLLYS
-565 SGTPFAT
+565 SSTPFAT
-572 PANLKLPPSVIAAV
+572 PANLKLPPSVISAA
-586 PTNNIVNSL
+586 PSSNIVNSL
-595 SSTLAG
+595 ANTLAG
-601 INLIVYKPVGSNPL
+601 INLIVYKPQGSNPL
-615 GSIVTGVASL
+615 GAIVTGVASL
-625 ISDVTAS
+625 ISDVTAI
-632 LQPLITNLLSPLLDP
+632 LQPLITNLVSPLLDP